1 MVEQDMSYCEEITAA
16 MAKGRALETRIR
28 NGEKHLHGELDRLG
42 RLRNELQQR
51 AAIDFAKLNGWKY
64 SKASFAPSMLARGST
79 QRKMRE
85 AWDEGWVHE
94 LFDHPVYFRE
104 TRSPYRPVAI
114 VGQPY
119 KTDVISARVTAMQI
133 GLDLHVPPKR
143 TASWWL
149 PGSTAF
155 FCFTRPEQIV
165 RFLPDQCL

>member
-1 MVEQDMSYCEEITAA
+1 MHD
-16 MAKGRALETRIR
+16 
-28 NGEKHLHGELDRLG
+28 
-42 RLRNELQQR
+42 
-51 AAIDFAKLNGWKY
+51 
-64 SKASFAPSMLARGST
+64 
-79 QRKMRE
+79 
-85 AWDEGWVHE
+85 

-133 GLDLHVPPKR
+133 GLDLHVAPKR

-155 FCFTRPEQIV
+155 FCFTRLEEIV
-165 RFLPDQCL
+165 RFLPDQCCNGGDNLGIQWLAHRVKCATPH